1 MISLQG
7 QTTNAIVAR
16 LLLLVK
22 VDGVCRKYNGSAT
35 SWWRTIAHNAAL
47 PGSAAASL
55 HLQGLA
61 IDVVYDGKRPTLSEL
76 QALGLRVVRE
86 KDHDH
91 LELAEGEQ
99 NFELE
104 LSSPE

>member
-1 MISLQG
+1 MIIEG
-7 QTTNAIVAR
+7 QTTNAMVAR
-16 LLLLVK
+16 LVLVVK
-22 VDGVCRKYNGSAT
+22 VDGVCRKYNASVT
-35 SWWRTIAHNAAL
+35 SWWRTIEHNARL
-47 PGSAAASL
+47 PGAAAASL

-61 IDVVYDGKRPTLSEL
+61 LDVVYDGKRPTLSEL
-76 QALGLRVVRE
+76 QALGLRVIRE

-104 LSSPE
+104 LSHPE